1 MENFTLHAIIQELVD
16 LLTGHRVGKIY
27 QLGTTDLALDF
38 RLRDGRWLLISTDPN
53 RMAMYLTAR
62 SLKQFAHEARSDT
75 PFVALGKKH
84 LSGARLIEVE
94 KTGYDRVVRFSFL
107 VEDESGT
114 ESKRDLVVQLTGRSA
129 NVFLL
134 EQEQIIVSLR
144 ERQSDENSYHELLP
158 PADKLDPFELS
169 PEKLTALIEAS
180 EGDLVAAARVNL
192 IGFGRQYA
200 EEFAARAQPQ
210 APEKALAEM
219 LTEIFSAMPK
229 PVVYSSAPLEELKRQ
244 IGATEFS
251 LAFAPIEFEHL
262 KTLHHT
268 SFATVNEAADG
279 YFTFLDERR
288 NFLAERQK
296 IEANISARLKKLNAL
311 RKNLERELT
320 TFSKGETHQRYGEL
334 LLSNLHQAQK
344 NEAAFIVT
352 DFYDPEQSVIE
363 IPAANKPTAKEAAE
377 HYFKLARKARHGL
390 AVINTRLPEA
400 QTEIAILESQLAN
413 LRSLT
418 QRAELKDFN
427 QPTGISPQK
436 TTQKSPAAKKE
447 KEKAISGVRRYLSS
461 DGFEILV
468 GRTSRDND
476 NLTQR
481 IAKSLDLWFH
491 AADYPGSH
499 VILRNPKR
507 SEIPSRA
514 LIEAA
519 QLAAKFSH
527 AKNVSGA
534 KVAVNYCEKKFVS
547 KPKGFAPGQV
557 RLSAF
562 KTILVEPFE
571 AGKREF

>member
-1 MENFTLHAIIQELVD
+1 MENFTLHAITQELAD
-16 LLTGHRVGKIY
+16 LLTGFRVGKIY

-38 RLRDGRWLLISTDPN
+38 RLRDGRWLIISTDPN
-53 RMAMYLTAR
+53 RMAMYLTTR
-62 SLKQFAHEARSDT
+62 SIKQLDHEARIDT
-75 PFVALGKKH
+75 PFVALGKKY

-94 KTGYDRVVRFSFL
+94 KTGYDRVVRFSF
-107 VEDESGT
+107 VAEDESGK

-144 ERQSDENSYHELLP
+144 ERQNDENSYHELLP

-200 EEFAARAQPQ
+200 EEFAARAQQ
-210 APEKALAEM
+210 QSPEKALAQM
-219 LTEIFSAMPK
+219 LTEIFSAAPK
-229 PVVYSSAPLEELKRQ
+229 SVVYSSAPLEEMKRQ
-244 IGATEFS
+244 IGAAEFS
-251 LAFAPIEFEHL
+251 LAFAPIECEHL
-262 KTLHHT
+262 QTLHHT
-268 SFATVNEAADG
+268 SFATVNQAADV
-279 YFTFLDERR
+279 YFTLLDERR
-288 NFLAERQK
+288 NFLAARQK
-296 IEANISARLKKLNAL
+296 IEASIAARLKKLNAL

-334 LLSNLHQAQK
+334 LLSNLHQANK

-352 DFYDPEQSVIE
+352 DFYDPEQSIIE
-363 IPAANKPTAKEAAE
+363 IPTANKATAKEAAE

-400 QTEIAILESQLAN
+400 QAEIATLEAQLAN
-413 LRSLT
+413 LHSFT
-418 QRAELKDFN
+418 QRAQLKNFT
-427 QPTGISPQK
+427 QPTVNNPQK
-436 TTQKSPAAKKE
+436 PQQKSPTAKQ
-447 KEKAISGVRRYLSS
+447 EKAISGVRRYLST

-499 VILRNPKR
+499 VVLRNPKR

>member
-1 MENFTLHAIIQELVD
+1 MENFTLHAIVQELAA
-16 LLTGHRVGKIY
+16 LLTGFRVGKIY

-62 SLKQFAHEARSDT
+62 SIKQLDPEARIDT
-75 PFVALGKKH
+75 PFVALGKKY

-107 VEDESGT
+107 AEDESGK

-200 EEFAARAQPQ
+200 EEFAARAQQQ
-210 APEKALAEM
+210 APEKALAQM
-219 LTEIFSAMPK
+219 LTEIFSAAPN
-229 PVVYSSAPLEELKRQ
+229 PVVYSSAPLEEMKRQ

-262 KTLHHT
+262 QTLHHT
-268 SFATVNEAADG
+268 NFATINQAADV
-279 YFTFLDERR
+279 YFTLLDERR

-296 IEANISARLKKLNAL
+296 IETNIAARLKKLNAL

-334 LLSNLHQAQK
+334 LLSNLHQANK

-352 DFYDPEQSVIE
+352 DFYDPEQSIIE
-363 IPAANKPTAKEAAE
+363 IPTANKATAKEAAE

-390 AVINTRLPEA
+390 AAINTRLPEA
-400 QTEIAILESQLAN
+400 QAEIAALESQLAN

-436 TTQKSPAAKKE
+436 PNQKSPAAKQ
-447 KEKAISGVRRYLSS
+447 EKAISGVRRYLSS

-507 SEIPSRA
+507 SEIPPRS